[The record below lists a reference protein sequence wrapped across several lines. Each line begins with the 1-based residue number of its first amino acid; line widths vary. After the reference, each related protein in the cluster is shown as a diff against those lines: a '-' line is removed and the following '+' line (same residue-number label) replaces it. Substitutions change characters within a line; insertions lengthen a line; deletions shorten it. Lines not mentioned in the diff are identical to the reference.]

1 MENRDKKKYKH
12 KGLRETSVNAVIGE
26 IKYKRVMYEI
36 IAQIFENEKD
46 GYYIYMNPNW
56 TKSPEFKKVFLNL
69 ENAIALDYHP
79 NLTKAELLSYIQTEE
94 MREKY
99 MKSPS
104 RELLL
109 DIFRSQVDDKR
120 ITQAGVLKSALKKVL
135 QQKKTVEAATI
146 ENLELNPQKIN
157 EGETKDSE

>member
-69 ENAIALDYHP
+69 ENVIALDYHP

-120 ITQAGVLKSALKKVL
+120 ITQAGVLKSALKKGITTEKNCRSCYNRKL
-135 QQKKTVEAATI
+135 RIKS
-146 ENLELNPQKIN
+146 
-157 EGETKDSE
+157 TKD

>member
-1 MENRDKKKYKH
+1 
-12 KGLRETSVNAVIGE
+12 
-26 IKYKRVMYEI
+26 
-36 IAQIFENEKD
+36 
-46 GYYIYMNPNW
+46 MNPNW